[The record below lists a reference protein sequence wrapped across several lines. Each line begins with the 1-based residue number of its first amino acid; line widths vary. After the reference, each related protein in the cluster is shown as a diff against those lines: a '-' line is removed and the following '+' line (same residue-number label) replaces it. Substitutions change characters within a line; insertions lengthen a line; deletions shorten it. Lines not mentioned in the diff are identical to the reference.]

1 MRDHELY
8 SKILGIESPWKVV
21 GVDLDMEAGE
31 VRVNVEFVGT
41 PSCTEC
47 GKRCPGYDS
56 RVREWRHLDTCQL
69 QTFIRAEVPRVECDE
84 HGVRQV
90 RTPWAEPGSRFT
102 AMFERVVIDWLR
114 EASFAAV
121 ARRLRLTWDQ
131 VDGIQSRAVRR
142 GLARREK
149 QFPVRLG
156 IDETSYRK
164 RHTYVTVVTD
174 LDRSVVL
181 DVIQERTRES
191 LSSFYRGLDDEQRSS
206 IRSVSMDM
214 WAGYINSTLEHI
226 PDAERK
232 ICFDR
237 FHVMQHLSRAIDEVR
252 KREHRDL
259 RSRGDD
265 RLKRTKY
272 LWLQNPRHMS
282 KARLA
287 RFESIRSR
295 SLRTSRAWA
304 MVEAS
309 RSLWGYTR
317 RAWAERAWRQLLG
330 WMSRSRLP
338 AMVRASKTLRRHLWG
353 ILNAVVHGTTNAGAE
368 SMNSKIQRLKRMACG
383 YRNRTRFRN
392 AILFHLGGL
401 DLYPAHTKA

>member
-1 MRDHELY
+1 MRDRELY

-31 VRVNVEFVGT
+31 VWVNVEFTGRAT
-41 PSCTEC
+41 CPEC
-47 GKRCPGYDS
+47 GAHCPRYDS
-56 RVREWRHLDTCQL
+56 RAREWRHLDTCQL
-69 QTFIRAEVPRVECDE
+69 QTFIRADVPRVECSE
-84 HGVRQV
+84 HGVKQV
-90 RTPWAEPGSRFT
+90 RAPWAEPGSRFT
-102 AMFERVVIDWLR
+102 AIFERVVIDWLR

-121 ARRLRLTWDQ
+121 ARRLGLTWDQ

-142 GLARREK
+142 GLSRREL
-149 QFPVRLG
+149 QFPERLG
-156 IDETSYRK
+156 VDETSYRK

-181 DVIQERTRES
+181 DVIEERTRES
-191 LSSFYRGLDDEQRSS
+191 LSAFYRGLDGDQLRS

-214 WAGYINSTLEHI
+214 WAGYINATLEHV
-226 PDAERK
+226 PDAPTK

-237 FHVMQHLSRAIDEVR
+237 FHVMQHLSRAIDDVR
-252 KREHRDL
+252 KEEHREL

-272 LWLQNPRHMS
+272 LWLQNPRGMS
-282 KARLA
+282 ESRRM
-287 RFESIRSR
+287 RFESIRIR

-304 MVEAS
+304 MVESS
-309 RSLWGYTR
+309 RSLWSYR
-317 RAWAERAWRQLLG
+317 RRGWADRAWRKLLN

-338 AMVRASKTLRRHLWG
+338 AMAKVSRTLRTHLWG
-353 ILNAVVHGTTNAGAE
+353 ILNAVMHGTTNAGAE
-368 SMNSKIQRLKRMACG
+368 SMNSKIQRIKRMACG